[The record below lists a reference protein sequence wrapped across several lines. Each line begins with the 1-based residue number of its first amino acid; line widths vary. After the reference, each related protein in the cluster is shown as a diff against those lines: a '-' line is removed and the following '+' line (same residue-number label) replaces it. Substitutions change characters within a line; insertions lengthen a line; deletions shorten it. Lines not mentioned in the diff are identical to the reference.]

1 MTIYEECRLLKKT
14 IIDSVFEKMA
24 HPRQAKFLQNP
35 KYQGDPRWI
44 EECQSI
50 YITSARYQNE
60 WFYNTFKTV
69 VTETY
74 NNKSQKYN
82 FFAGDIFLA
91 ILYGLKTKGDYFKS
105 IKLSGE
111 LDTRMEDLNEMIGEA
126 ENPFFTRTMFH
137 SNQIIKTPFVPPSI
151 QDIMTNNIRWS
162 TPKQDGEYRLLY
174 IDYAFANSIANG
186 ENDNTVI
193 GCMRG
198 YLDKEKGVLLRGT
211 DYVTTHESSDT
222 NGTDRL
228 IRELFWWY
236 QCDYI
241 VLDLR
246 NGGETNYNH
255 LTEGWVHPELPQ
267 NLWNPHGFTVCEEL
281 DLQVVQNA
289 KIEDLRKRTIDP
301 QAIPCIIPIIGTD
314 EFNSAMWLDLQKR
327 LRNSDIGFLIDSTE
341 FEENFDEYNYTEDE
355 RLKIRLPFVQTSLLV
370 NEAVNLSQ
378 EWRSGKVRLTEPR
391 TGTKDRIVALGYG
404 NYIMTLLET
413 KLLVQNNQGS
423 DYNDD
428 DWSFLAGDT
437 SPSYGYYYPY

>member
-1 MTIYEECRLLKKT
+1 MKSFIVALAALIKALLFPYSEIHITASTVNQAKKMIQQKMKDELCGKLSPVLKYMVENKLIEFKIGKEEILVDFENLNGSKIWVDVADEQSRGGRSTMTIYEECRLLKKT

-91 ILYGLKTKGDYFKS
+91 IIYGLKTKGDYFKS

-151 QDIMTNNIRWS
+151 QDIMTNNIKWS
-162 TPKQDGEYRLLY
+162 TPQQDGEYRLLY

-241 VLDLR
+241 VLD
-246 NGGETNYNH
+246 
-255 LTEGWVHPELPQ
+255 
-267 NLWNPHGFTVCEEL
+267 
-281 DLQVVQNA
+281 
-289 KIEDLRKRTIDP
+289 
-301 QAIPCIIPIIGTD
+301 
-314 EFNSAMWLDLQKR
+314 
-327 LRNSDIGFLIDSTE
+327 
-341 FEENFDEYNYTEDE
+341 
-355 RLKIRLPFVQTSLLV
+355 
-370 NEAVNLSQ
+370 
-378 EWRSGKVRLTEPR
+378 
-391 TGTKDRIVALGYG
+391 
-404 NYIMTLLET
+404 
-413 KLLVQNNQGS
+413 
-423 DYNDD
+423 
-428 DWSFLAGDT
+428 
-437 SPSYGYYYPY
+437 